1 MAQRVKGRTATG
13 WSVRKIGLSVLAL
26 TALVAIP
33 TLPYPVDPEQRAVL
47 AVLIATAILWF
58 GEVMPLFVTALL
70 VPVLLSIMTAL
81 PTTDLTEPFFDPI
94 IALFFGSF
102 VVATALA
109 KHGWANWAATLVVR
123 VARGRPRVLLL
134 TIMVVVVII
143 DAWISNTATVAL
155 LVPLITTIVTT
166 NNLRERSPRY
176 AVVLYLGLAFATAIG
191 SMATPVGTP
200 PNAIAVRFLA
210 EEGIVLSFVDW
221 MRIGLPIALTL
232 LPITW
237 LLLILFGSPKVARL
251 KYTVGRNPIPRT
263 TGALVSLGV
272 LVLMVGM
279 WVSEPLH
286 NIEPAMVSLLGV
298 VALFSLR
305 ALEPGDL
312 AKVPFSTLLM
322 FGGGLVLGDAV
333 RATGLVDVLA
343 GSLGGALAG
352 SALLPALA
360 VLGVTAVALTTFASN
375 TAMAAILVPLVLGVA
390 AQTGLPVLPLVMVA
404 TLALSVDFI
413 SPVGTPPSTIVY
425 GEGRLRVSDFV
436 RVGLPVTIV
445 SLAVVVLYVALLA

>member
-1 MAQRVKGRTATG
+1 MAQRVKERTATG
-13 WSVRKIGLSVLAL
+13 WSVRKIVLSVLAL
-26 TALVAIP
+26 TALAAAP
-33 TLPYPVDPEQRAVL
+33 SMPFPEDPQQRAVL
-47 AVLIATAILWF
+47 GVLIAVAILWF
-58 GEVMPLFVTALL
+58 GEVLPLFVTALL
-70 VPVLLSIMTAL
+70 IPVLLSIMTAL
-81 PTTDLTEPFFDPI
+81 PTADLTEPFFDPI

-109 KHGWANWAATLVVR
+109 KHGWASWAATLIVR
-123 VARGRPRVLLL
+123 IARGRPRLLLL
-134 TIMVVVVII
+134 TIMVAVVLI

-155 LVPLITTIVTT
+155 LVPLITAIVTA

-221 MRIGLPIALTL
+221 MRVGLPIALTL

-237 LLLILFGSPKVARL
+237 LLLILLGSPKVARL
-251 KYTVGRNPIPRT
+251 KYTVGRNPVPRT

-272 LVLMVGM
+272 LILMVAL

-286 NIEPAMVSLLGV
+286 GIEPAMVSLVGV
-298 VALFSLR
+298 VALFATR
-305 ALEPGDL
+305 VLEPSEL
-312 AKVPFSTLLM
+312 AKVPFSVLLL

-343 GSLGGALAG
+343 GSLSGVLGGY
-352 SALLPALA
+352 ALLPALTIVAVVA
-360 VLGVTAVALTTFASN
+360 VLLTTFASN
-375 TAMAAILVPLVLGVA
+375 TAMASILVPLVLGIA
-390 AQTGLPVLPLVMVA
+390 SQTGLPILPLVLVA

-425 GEGRLRVSDFV
+425 GVGKLRVSDFV
-436 RVGLPVTIV
+436 RVGLPITVV
-445 SLAVVVLYVALLA
+445 SIAVVVLFVAWLV